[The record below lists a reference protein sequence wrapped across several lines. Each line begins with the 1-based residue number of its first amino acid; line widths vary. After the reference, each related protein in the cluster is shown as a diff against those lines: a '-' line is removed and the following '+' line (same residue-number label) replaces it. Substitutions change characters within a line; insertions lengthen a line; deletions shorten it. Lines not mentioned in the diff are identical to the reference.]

1 MTEVR
6 RRTPIAA
13 IAGAVLILA
22 GLGFWALYVQASA
35 DEPHAY
41 ARGGAPPQYVQVEI
55 GKTYRIAV
63 RGGVATLAAAGLEP
77 GNLSCTAA
85 RPGQG
90 PGALNLSFETNDTK
104 ATNDVA
110 SFVAAMNARLHVECA
125 GIGAVFVDNAEDAA
139 VDWSGLW
146 LVLATLAL
154 VVGTPLILSALRGTG
169 TGTAPRESVPADVGG
184 VDPAAEEV
192 L

>member
-1 MTEVR
+1 MTEAR
-6 RRTPIAA
+6 RRTQIIA
-13 IAGAVLILA
+13 IVGTVLVLA

-41 ARGGAPPQYVQVEI
+41 ARGGAPPQYVRVEI

-63 RGGVATLAAAGLEP
+63 RGGVATLAKAGLDP
-77 GNLSCTAA
+77 ATLTCTAA
-85 RPGQG
+85 RPGEG
-90 PGALNLSFETNDTK
+90 PGALSLSFENKDTK

-110 SFVAAMNARLHVECA
+110 SFVAAMNGRLHVECA
-125 GIGAVFVDNAEDAA
+125 GVGAVFVDNAEDSA

-146 LVLATLAL
+146 LVLASLAL
-154 VVGTPLILSALRGTG
+154 VVGTPLILSALRSSGNRPG
-169 TGTAPRESVPADVGG
+169 DSVAADVGG